1 MNLSGNASMG
11 NAPMGSGG
19 PDLTPD
25 VGGYEPPTL
34 PATAFSLAID
44 RLVRWIGEAAS
55 WLWLVLVLV
64 IVFQVAQRY
73 LFGQGSI
80 ALEELQWHIYGVAFL
95 LGLGFCLQ
103 VDRHVRIDV
112 LAEQWSLRTK
122 ARVELIGLV
131 VFLLP
136 FVIAVTYE
144 STKLAY
150 TAWQFSEVSQAPGG
164 LPYRWLIKAS
174 IPAGFLL
181 LGVAALSRLSR
192 CTAYLFGIPRP
203 IPRDPRD

>member
-1 MNLSGNASMG
+1 
-11 NAPMGSGG
+11 MGSGG

>member
-1 MNLSGNASMG
+1 MG
-11 NAPMGSGG
+11 NGG
-19 PDLTPD
+19 RDLTPGA
-25 VGGYEPPTL
+25 VGYEPATL

-44 RLVRWIGEAAS
+44 RIVRWLGEKAS

-80 ALEELQWHIYGVAFL
+80 AVEELQWHIYGVAFL

-122 ARVELIGLV
+122 AWIELIGLV

-144 STKLAY
+144 ATKLVH
-150 TAWQFSEVSQAPGG
+150 TSWQFGEISPAPGG
-164 LPYRWLIKAS
+164 LPYRWIIKAF
-174 IPAGFLL
+174 IPLGFFVLGIAG
-181 LGVAALSRLSR
+181 LSRLSR
-192 CTAYLFGIPRP
+192 CTAYLFGFPRP
-203 IPRDPRD
+203 IPRDTRS

>member
-1 MNLSGNASMG
+1 MG
-11 NAPMGSGG
+11 NGG
-19 PDLTPD
+19 RDLTPGA
-25 VGGYEPPTL
+25 VGYEPATL

-44 RLVRWIGEAAS
+44 RIVRWLGEKAS

-64 IVFQVAQRY
+64 IVVQVAQRY
-73 LFGQGSI
+73 VFGRDSI

-122 ARVELIGLV
+122 AWIELIGLV

-144 STKLAY
+144 ATKLVH
-150 TAWQFSEVSQAPGG
+150 TSWQFGEISPAPGG
-164 LPYRWLIKAS
+164 LPYRWIIKAF
-174 IPAGFLL
+174 IPLGFFVLGIAG
-181 LGVAALSRLSR
+181 LSRLSR
-192 CTAYLFGIPRP
+192 CTAYLFGFPRP
-203 IPRDPRD
+203 IPRDTRS